1 MKGGEGVVR
10 RVELSSHRTGGF
22 PVAPAAV
29 DAADLGLG
37 AGQGQTL
44 EVRPEGGGQETV
56 WTWQPTEVIV
66 SVKKVPGDGQV
77 SSPMASSVTSSLSP
91 VVKVCPL

>member
-1 MKGGEGVVR
+1 MAGKVWVWL
-10 RVELSSHRTGGF
+10 VELRSHRTGWL

-44 EVRPEGGGQETV
+44 EVRPEGGGQEMV
-56 WTWQPTEVIV
+56 WQPA
-66 SVKKVPGDGQV
+66 KVV
-77 SSPMASSVTSSLSP
+77 VFVASSVISSLSP
-91 VVKVCPL
+91 VVKMCPL